1 MTELFDDYE
10 ILLQKFKK
18 SEYIKNM
25 DVYRNKY
32 EEQLK
37 TLIDAA
43 SDVNDPDASKDK
55 YIEFSKQICK
65 KYSFLNRLGK
75 LKKQDL
81 SLFMIYFIF
90 PAMLLT
96 GKDND
101 CDERSKE
108 ACDRLLKAW
117 NDTLGVN
124 IDYVDYN
131 NILAGFNDKMF
142 GIF

>member
-1 MTELFDDYE
+1 M
-10 ILLQKFKK
+10 QKIF
-18 SEYIKNM
+18 
-25 DVYRNKY
+25 V
-32 EEQLK
+32 
-37 TLIDAA
+37 
-43 SDVNDPDASKDK
+43 
-55 YIEFSKQICK
+55 
-65 KYSFLNRLGK
+65 LNRLGK

-96 GKDND
+96 GKDNN
-101 CDERSKE
+101 CDERAKE
-108 ACDRLLKAW
+108 ACDRLLTAW

-124 IDYVDYN
+124 INYVDYN